1 MAIVNYTEHSIAA
14 KQSLKEM
21 QCAMEVRDYDTALAN
36 AYAALVEVRLAITAI
51 RHEQEVSSNIKQQA

>member
-21 QCAMEVRDYDTALAN
+21 QCEMEVRDYDTALAN
-36 AYAALVEVRLAITAI
+36 AYSISSILVGAWL
-51 RHEQEVSSNIKQQA
+51 